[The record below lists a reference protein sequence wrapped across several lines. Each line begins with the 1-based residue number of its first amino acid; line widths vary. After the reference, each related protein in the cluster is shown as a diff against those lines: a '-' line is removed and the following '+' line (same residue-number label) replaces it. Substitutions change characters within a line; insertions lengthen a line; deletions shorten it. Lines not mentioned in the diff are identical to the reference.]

1 MSRCGRRKGLFV
13 AEPASS
19 HPRDELAKKPI
30 SPFAGEISV
39 ANASE
44 LLKILDDPRL
54 DDEHLCILLA
64 RKDLPSDFLNEFARR
79 RELLHGYPVIRA
91 TAFHPNVPR
100 KIALRLLRE
109 LHLMDLM
116 KLSQVATAAPDL
128 QRSAEEHLIA
138 RLPHVTLGQKI
149 ALARQSSA
157 RILAALIIEGNA
169 QVVEPAVENPRLT
182 EAQVLKLLAR
192 DKLPLAIVP
201 AFCRSRRWTSVP
213 NVALALLRYPHTP
226 PEAATKILPHVGS
239 ADLRA
244 LAQTKTV
251 SQTLR
256 RHIQR
261 EIAHR
266 SSL

>member
-1 MSRCGRRKGLFV
+1 MADPSKPNSDSGSPQNFAKSF
-13 AEPASS
+13 AE
-19 HPRDELAKKPI
+19 
-30 SPFAGEISV
+30 EISAAD
-39 ANASE
+39 ANA
-44 LLKILDDPRL
+44 LPNFLDDSRL
-54 DDEHLCILLA
+54 DDEHLCVLLA
-64 RKDLPSDFLNEFARR
+64 RKDLPGTFLDELTRR
-79 RELLHGYPVIRA
+79 RELLHSYSVIRA
-91 TAFHPNVPR
+91 LSFHPSVPR
-100 KIALRLLRE
+100 KVALRLLRE

-116 KLSQVATAAPDL
+116 KLSQAATAAPDL

-149 ALARQSSA
+149 ALARQASA
-157 RILAALIIEGNA
+157 RILAALIVEGNA

-192 DKLPLAIVP
+192 DKLPLAVVP

-226 PEAATKILPHVGS
+226 PEAAVKILPHIAS

-244 LAQTKTV
+244 LAQTKTI
-251 SQTLR
+251 SQTMR
-256 RHIQR
+256 RHMQR
-261 EIAHR
+261 ELAHR

>member
-1 MSRCGRRKGLFV
+1 MADPSKPNLGAGSPPKSAHLFSEEIFAAG
-13 AEPASS
+13 AEAS
-19 HPRDELAKKPI
+19 LN
-30 SPFAGEISV
+30 F
-39 ANASE
+39 
-44 LLKILDDPRL
+44 LDDPRL
-54 DDEHLCILLA
+54 DDDHLCILLA
-64 RKDLPSDFLNEFARR
+64 RKDLPGTFLDELARR
-79 RELLHGYPVIRA
+79 RELLHGYSVIRA
-91 TAFHPNVPR
+91 LSFHPSVPR
-100 KIALRLLRE
+100 KVALRLLRE

-116 KLSQVATAAPDL
+116 KLSQAATAAPDL

-149 ALARQSSA
+149 ALARQASA
-157 RILAALIIEGNA
+157 RILAALIVEGNA

-182 EAQVLKLLAR
+182 EAQALKLLAR
-192 DKLPLAIVP
+192 DKLPLAVVP

-226 PEAATKILPHVGS
+226 PEAAAKILLHVAS

-244 LAQTKTV
+244 LVQTKTI
-251 SQTLR
+251 SQTTR

-261 EIAHR
+261 ELAHR

>member
-1 MSRCGRRKGLFV
+1 MADPTNPHSRDDS
-13 AEPASS
+13 P
-19 HPRDELAKKPI
+19 KKPRT
-30 SPFAGEISV
+30 PFADEIS
-39 ANASE
+39 AATPGA
-44 LLKILDDPRL
+44 LLRILDDPRL
-54 DDEHLCILLA
+54 DDEHVCILLT
-64 RKDLPSDFLNEFARR
+64 RKDLSADFLSEFARR
-79 RELLHGYPVIRA
+79 RELLHGYAVIRA
-91 TAFHPNVPR
+91 MAFHPNVPR

-109 LHLMDLM
+109 LHLMDVM
-116 KLSQVATAAPDL
+116 KLSQAATAAPDL

-157 RILAALIIEGNA
+157 RILAALILEGNA

-182 EAQVLKLLAR
+182 EAQVLKMMAR
-192 DKLPLAIVP
+192 DKLPLAVVP
-201 AFCRSRRWTSVP
+201 AFCRSGRWTSVP

-226 PEAATKILPHVGS
+226 LEAATKILPHIGS

-244 LAQTKTV
+244 LIQTKTV
-251 SQTLR
+251 SQALL

>member
-1 MSRCGRRKGLFV
+1 M
-13 AEPASS
+13 AEPVSPNSHVESS
-19 HPRDELAKKPI
+19 KKFAT
-30 SPFAGEISV
+30 PFAEEIRAVNS
-39 ANASE
+39 SE
-44 LLKILDDPRL
+44 LPKLLDDPRV
-54 DDEHLCILLA
+54 DDEHLCVLLS
-64 RKDLPSDFLNEFARR
+64 RKDLSEAFLEEFARQR
-79 RELLHGYPVIRA
+79 DLLHGYSVIRA
-91 TAFHPNVPR
+91 LAFHPNVPR

-116 KLSQVATAAPDL
+116 KLAQTAATAPDL
-128 QRSAEEHLIA
+128 QRSAEENLIA

-157 RILAALIIEGNA
+157 RILAALISEGNA
-169 QVVEPAVENPRLT
+169 QVVEPAVENPRLS

-192 DKLPLAIVP
+192 EKLPMAVIP

-226 PEAATKILPHVGS
+226 PEAASNVLSHIASG
-239 ADLRA
+239 DLRA
-244 LAQTKTV
+244 LAQTRSV

-261 EIAHR
+261 ELARR
-266 SSL
+266 SGL

>member
-1 MSRCGRRKGLFV
+1 M
-13 AEPASS
+13 AEATSPHS
-19 HPRDELAKKPI
+19 RDESPKK
-30 SPFAGEISV
+30 SATSFAEGISV
-39 ANASE
+39 ADAAT
-44 LLKILDDPRL
+44 LLKILDGPRL
-54 DDEHLCILLA
+54 DDERLCIVLA
-64 RKDLPSDFLNEFARR
+64 RKDLPADFLSEFARR

-91 TAFHPNVPR
+91 MAFHPNVPR

-116 KLSQVATAAPDL
+116 KLSQAATAAPDL

-182 EAQVLKLLAR
+182 EAQVLKLMAR

-201 AFCRSRRWTSVP
+201 AFCRSQRWTSVP
-213 NVALALLRYPHTP
+213 NVAVALLRYPHTP
-226 PEAATKILPHVGS
+226 PEAAMKILPHVGS

-244 LAQTKTV
+244 LAQTKTL

-266 SSL
+266 SSM

>member
-1 MSRCGRRKGLFV
+1 MTGPLSPNSPG
-13 AEPASS
+13 
-19 HPRDELAKKPI
+19 ELSKKFAT
-30 SPFAGEISV
+30 PFAEEISS
-39 ANASE
+39 ASGAD
-44 LLKILDDPRL
+44 LLKALGDPRL
-54 DDEHLCILLA
+54 DDEHLCVLLS
-64 RKDLPSDFLNEFARR
+64 RKDLPTSFLEEFARHR
-79 RELLHGYPVIRA
+79 DLLHGYPVIRA

-116 KLSQVATAAPDL
+116 KLSQAATTAPDL
-128 QRSAEEHLIA
+128 QRGAEEHLIA

-149 ALARQSSA
+149 ALARQASA
-157 RILAALIIEGNA
+157 RTLAALILEGNA

-192 DKLPLAIVP
+192 DKLPLAVVP
-201 AFCRSRRWTSVP
+201 AFCRSHRWTSVP
-213 NVALALLRYPHTP
+213 NVALALLRYAHTP

-251 SQTLR
+251 SQALR

>member
-1 MSRCGRRKGLFV
+1 V
-13 AEPASS
+13 AEPTS
-19 HPRDELAKKPI
+19 PRSRDGSAKKSI
-30 SPFAGEISV
+30 TPFAEEISQ
-39 ANASE
+39 ANANA
-44 LLKILDDPRL
+44 LLEILDDPRL
-54 DDEHLCILLA
+54 DDEHICILLA
-64 RKDLPSDFLNEFARR
+64 RKDLPADFLSEFARR

-91 TAFHPNVPR
+91 MAFHPNIPR

-116 KLSQVATAAPDL
+116 KLSQAATAAPDL

-157 RILAALIIEGNA
+157 RILAALIIEGNI
-169 QVVEPAVENPRLT
+169 QIVEPAVENPRLT

-201 AFCRSRRWTSVP
+201 AFCRSSRWTSVP

-226 PEAATKILPHVGS
+226 PEAATKILPHVPS

-244 LAQTKTV
+244 LVQTKTV
-251 SQTLR
+251 SQILR
-256 RHIQR
+256 HHIQR

-266 SSL
+266 SSR

>member
-1 MSRCGRRKGLFV
+1 V
-13 AEPASS
+13 AETTSPHS
-19 HPRDELAKKPI
+19 HGESVKK
-30 SPFAGEISV
+30 SANPFAEEIS
-39 ANASE
+39 AATAAD

-54 DDEHLCILLA
+54 DDDHLCILLA
-64 RKDLPSDFLNEFARR
+64 RKDLPADFLNEFARR

-91 TAFHPNVPR
+91 MAFHPNVPR

-116 KLSQVATAAPDL
+116 KLSQAATAAPDL

-149 ALARQSSA
+149 ALARQSTA

-182 EAQVLKLLAR
+182 EAQVLKLMAR
-192 DKLPLAIVP
+192 DKLPLAVVP
-201 AFCRSRRWTSVP
+201 AFCRSARWTSVP

-226 PEAATKILPHVGS
+226 PEAATKILPHVAS
-239 ADLRA
+239 ADLRV

>member
-1 MSRCGRRKGLFV
+1 MAEPVSPNLRGESSKKSDALFV
-13 AEPASS
+13 E
-19 HPRDELAKKPI
+19 
-30 SPFAGEISV
+30 EIS
-39 ANASE
+39 AADAAK

-54 DDEHLCILLA
+54 DDEHSCVLLS
-64 RKDLPSDFLNEFARR
+64 RKDLSAAFLEEFARHR
-79 RELLHGYPVIRA
+79 DLQHGYPVTRA
-91 TAFHPNVPR
+91 LAFHPNVPR
-100 KIALRLLRE
+100 KIALRIVRE

-116 KLSQVATAAPDL
+116 KLAQTATTATDL

-157 RILAALIIEGNA
+157 RILAALISEGNA
-169 QVVEPAVENPRLT
+169 QVVEPAVENPRLS

-192 DKLPLAIVP
+192 DKLPLSVVP
-201 AFCRSRRWTSVP
+201 AFCRSGRWTSVP
-213 NVALALLRYPHTP
+213 NVALALLRYLHTP
-226 PEAATKILPHVGS
+226 PEAASSILSHIASV
-239 ADLRA
+239 DLRA
-244 LAQTKTV
+244 LVQTKTV

-261 EIAHR
+261 ELAHR

>member
-1 MSRCGRRKGLFV
+1 MADTS
-13 AEPASS
+13 
-19 HPRDELAKKPI
+19 KPI
-30 SPFAGEISV
+30 PA
-39 ANASE
+39 AASE
-44 LLKILDDPRL
+44 KHSATQFAEEIAAASLSDLLDILDDPRL
-54 DDEHLCILLA
+54 DDDRLCILLA
-64 RKDLPSDFLNEFARR
+64 RKDLPLTLLDEFARR

-91 TAFHPNVPR
+91 LAFHPNVPR

-116 KLSQVATAAPDL
+116 KLSQAATAAPDL

-138 RLPHVTLGQKI
+138 RLPHVALGQKI
-149 ALARQSSA
+149 ALARQASA

-182 EAQVLKLLAR
+182 EAQTLKLLAR
-192 DKLPLAIVP
+192 DRLPVAVVP
-201 AFCRSRRWTSVP
+201 ALCRSSRWTSVP

-226 PEAATKILPHVGS
+226 PEAAAKILLHVGS

-261 EIAHR
+261 ELAHR

>member
-1 MSRCGRRKGLFV
+1 M
-13 AEPASS
+13 ANPANPG
-19 HPRDELAKKPI
+19 PRAASPTHSA
-30 SPFAGEISV
+30 SPFAAEISAAG
-39 ANASE
+39 ANS
-44 LLKILDDPRL
+44 LLNLLDDQRL

-64 RKDLPSDFLNEFARR
+64 RKDLPVTFLDEFARR

-91 TAFHPNVPR
+91 LAFHPNVPR

-109 LHLMDLM
+109 LHLMDVM
-116 KLSQVATAAPDL
+116 KLAQAATAAPDL

-138 RLPHVTLGQKI
+138 RLPHVALGQKI
-149 ALARQSSA
+149 ALARQASA

-169 QVVEPAVENPRLT
+169 QVIESAVENPRLT
-182 EAQVLKLLAR
+182 EAQVLKLLMR
-192 DKLPLAIVP
+192 DKLPMAVVP

-213 NVALALLRYPHTP
+213 NVALALLRYPRTP
-226 PEAATKILPHVGS
+226 PEAATKILSHIAS
-239 ADLRA
+239 TDLRA

-251 SQTLR
+251 SQVLR

-261 EIAHR
+261 ELVHR

>member
-1 MSRCGRRKGLFV
+1 M
-13 AEPASS
+13 AEPVSPNS
-19 HPRDELAKKPI
+19 RGESAKKSG
-30 SPFAGEISV
+30 SPFAEEIS
-39 ANASE
+39 AADAE
-44 LLKILDDPRL
+44 KLLKVLDDSRL
-54 DDEHLCILLA
+54 DDEHLCVLLS
-64 RKDLPSDFLNEFARR
+64 RKDLSTAFLEEFARHR
-79 RELLHGYPVIRA
+79 DLLHGYPVIRA
-91 TAFHPNVPR
+91 LSFHPNIPR

-116 KLSQVATAAPDL
+116 KLAQNASTAPDL
-128 QRSAEEHLIA
+128 QRSAEENLIA

-169 QVVEPAVENPRLT
+169 QVVEPALENSRLT

-192 DKLPLAIVP
+192 DRLPLAVVP

-226 PEAATKILPHVGS
+226 PEAASNILSHIAS
-239 ADLRA
+239 TDLRA
-244 LAQTKTV
+244 LAETKTV
-251 SQTLR
+251 SQTMR

-261 EIAHR
+261 ELARR